1 MTEFELFK
9 QANKLTQKGEW
20 SNALKVYEK
29 IVKKDPTD
37 AYLWHKIGEMYEEL
51 ENDKIAVMCFEKA
64 RSLGYSVDVEHI
76 LHEKR

>member
-9 QANKLTQKGEW
+9 QAHDLCEMDKW
-20 SNALKVYEK
+20 SAALKVYEK